1 MKSIK
6 ASYGININFIF
17 GGMNETEEWD
27 GRMQLVLD
35 TNTHTSIK
43 CSFPAKIAL
52 IYLFYNPI
60 CQNDT
65 PPPLGTHTTK
75 K

>member
-27 GRMQLVLD
+27 GRMQQSWIP
-35 TNTHTSIK
+35 TNI
-43 CSFPAKIAL
+43 PALNLRFLQK
-52 IYLFYNPI
+52 
-60 CQNDT
+60 
-65 PPPLGTHTTK
+65 
-75 K
+75 